1 MTTSHTGAQPE
12 LPCAVIR
19 ILIAD
24 DHPVVREGLRG
35 LLSFKSDFV
44 VVGEAE
50 DGLEAVLR
58 AAHLRPDVI
67 VMDLEMP
74 RLDGL
79 EAARQILAENP
90 AARIL
95 LLTSFAKDQKIF
107 ECLDGGVLGCLLK
120 DSAPQELFRAIRDVY
135 AGELALHPAIARS
148 LLQRRQVAQSESNPD
163 GLTGRE
169 IEVLRLVAL
178 GLSNQEIADKL
189 TVSLPTVRT
198 HVNHI
203 FAKLHLETRS
213 QAMLYA
219 LRNEIASLDE
229 LP

>member
-1 MTTSHTGAQPE
+1 MPEQPKGPGA
-12 LPCAVIR
+12 AIR

-35 LLSFKSDFV
+35 LLSFKPEFA

-50 DGLEAVLR
+50 DGLEAVVR

-74 RLDGL
+74 RQNGLD
-79 EAARQILAENP
+79 AARQILAENP

-107 ECLDGGVLGCLLK
+107 ECLDSGVLGCLLK
-120 DSAPQELFRAIRDVY
+120 DSAPQELFRAIRDVH
-135 AGELALHPAIARS
+135 AGQLALHPAIARS

-163 GLTGRE
+163 GLTERE
-169 IEVLRLVAL
+169 LAVLRLIAL
-178 GLSNQEIADKL
+178 GQSNQEIADKL
-189 TVSLPTVRT
+189 VVSVATVRT

-203 FAKLHLETRS
+203 FAKLGLETRS

-219 LRNEIASLDE
+219 LRHEIASLDE

>member
-1 MTTSHTGAQPE
+1 MPEQPKGPGA
-12 LPCAVIR
+12 AIR

-35 LLSFKSDFV
+35 LLSFKPEFA

-50 DGLEAVLR
+50 DGIEAVVR

-74 RLDGL
+74 RQNGLD
-79 EAARQILAENP
+79 AARQILAENP

-107 ECLDGGVLGCLLK
+107 ECLDSGVLGCLLK
-120 DSAPQELFRAIRDVY
+120 DSAPQELFRAIRDVH
-135 AGELALHPAIARS
+135 AGQLALHPAIARS

-163 GLTGRE
+163 GLTERE
-169 IEVLRLVAL
+169 LAVLRLIAL
-178 GLSNQEIADKL
+178 GQSNQEIADKL
-189 TVSLPTVRT
+189 VVSVATVRT

-203 FAKLHLETRS
+203 FAKLGLETRS

-219 LRNEIASLDE
+219 LRHEIASLDE

>member
-1 MTTSHTGAQPE
+1 MTVPIV
-12 LPCAVIR
+12 PIIR
-19 ILIAD
+19 ILIVD

-35 LLSFKSDFV
+35 LLSFKPDFA

-58 AAHLRPDVI
+58 AAYLRPDVI

-74 RLDGL
+74 RQNGLD
-79 EAARQILAENP
+79 AARQILAENP
-90 AARIL
+90 QARIL
-95 LLTSFAKDQKIF
+95 LLTSFAKDQRIF
-107 ECLDGGVLGCLLK
+107 ECLDSGVLGCLLK
-120 DSAPQELFRAIRDVY
+120 DSASQELFRAIRDVY

-148 LLQRRQVAQSESNPD
+148 LLQRRQVAHSVTNPD
-163 GLTGRE
+163 GLTERE
-169 IEVLRLVAL
+169 IEVLRLIAL
-178 GLSNQEIADKL
+178 GLSNQEIADRL
-189 TVSLPTVRT
+189 VVSLPTVRT

-203 FAKLHLETRS
+203 LAKLDLETRS

-229 LP
+229 VP